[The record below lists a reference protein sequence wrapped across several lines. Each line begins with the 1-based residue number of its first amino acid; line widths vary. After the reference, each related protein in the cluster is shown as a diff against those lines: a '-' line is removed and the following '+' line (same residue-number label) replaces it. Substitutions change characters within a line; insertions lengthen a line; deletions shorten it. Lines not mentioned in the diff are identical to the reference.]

1 MGRDVEDDLD
11 RLRVGEGERERLG
24 WDDDDDAFERPL
36 GRGKKKESGLNEILD
51 RSGGFRMLKYMLNDL
66 SARLACGT
74 YLFAYAI
81 FSEYIPLAKKR
92 RSVVTLTNKRP
103 LAKYGCSVTSTSGV

>member
-74 YLFAYAI
+74 YLVEKVGGF
-81 FSEYIPLAKKR
+81 P
-92 RSVVTLTNKRP
+92 
-103 LAKYGCSVTSTSGV
+103 